1 MLSTKITNV
10 QTILLYT
17 ITPLLAQHLLSLC
30 CHDDIWNHCVLS
42 VHRLIE
48 EVREKAGVTLET
60 DDVYMSTTFGAFI
73 HTMITKSRGG
83 GVVELEYDAV
93 SSS

>member
-1 MLSTKITNV
+1 MSIGLPTC
-10 QTILLYT
+10 YYD
-17 ITPLLAQHLLSLC
+17 C
-30 CHDDIWNHCVLS
+30 
-42 VHRLIE
+42 RLIE

-83 GVVELEYDAV
+83 DTVELEYDAV
-93 SSS
+93 SWLQTCITVRPVLSVTTCGMKIVVSVMR